1 MADQQLYKA
10 VVEILVNLNLKQEI
24 NLRLSR
30 ILGLIAKSLRLKLLI
45 EVVDMV
51 GWVEKG
57 SKSLFVAL
65 HTALFVKLTQSPSSS
80 FNRHFAQHTYQG
92 SGKGVGVV
100 FEISDEF

>member
-1 MADQQLYKA
+1 MKHSRVVSSSLYKA

-80 FNRHFAQHTYQG
+80 FNRHFAQHTCQG
-92 SGKGVGVV
+92 NGKGGCS
-100 FEISDEF
+100 F